1 MSASAEI
8 IARRAETPTLPCT
21 RQEMMAVAAGRE
33 IRDGELAIF
42 GVGLSMLAGY
52 FAQACHAPNVR
63 AMTEG
68 GVYGSTPIGGL
79 PWGIECN
86 RISANAVSFTSA
98 LDALGCLVASGRCD
112 VGLIGAAQVDKFG
125 NVNTTGIWGRAIGD
139 EYTPPKTRLT
149 GAGGANDI
157 ACGARRVVIM
167 VSHEKKRFVEQVDYI
182 SSPGYLD
189 GGDARERYGFVG
201 GGPSAIV
208 TTLGILRPHPETKE
222 FELAGWFPFASI
234 DEVLASTGW
243 TLRVAPD
250 AHVLPA
256 PSAEELA
263 ALRRV
268 DETGMLRRQA

>member
-1 MSASAEI
+1 MS
-8 IARRAETPTLPCT
+8 TTLDIEAPQVLPYT
-21 RQEMMAVAAGRE
+21 RQEMMAIAAGRE

-52 FAQACHAPNVR
+52 FAQAHHAPNVR

-68 GVYGSTPIGGL
+68 GVYGATPIGGL

-98 LDALGCLVASGRCD
+98 LDALGCMVASGRCD

-125 NVNTTGIWGRAIGD
+125 NVNTTGIWGHEIGD
-139 EYTPPKTRLT
+139 CYTPPKTRLT

-157 ACGARRVVIM
+157 ASGAKRFVIM
-167 VSHEKKRFVEQVDYI
+167 VGHEKKRFVDKVDYI
-182 SSPGYLD
+182 SSPGYLE
-189 GGDARERYGFVG
+189 GGEARARYGFVG

-208 TTLGILRPHPETKE
+208 TTLGILRPHPQSKE
-222 FELAGWFPFASI
+222 FELSGWFAYTSV
-234 DEVLASTGW
+234 DEIRASTGW
-243 TLRVAPD
+243 NLKVAAD
-250 AHVLPA
+250 AQRLPA
-256 PSAEELA
+256 PTTAELG

-268 DETGMLRRQA
+268 DETGMLRKQL